1 MWEKS
6 GNNCR
11 ISRNLRDK
19 GGEKFFSGLTS
30 KLALRLFFKLE
41 RLMKFGPRWLSRGY
55 NRRLLTRICWVRFPQ
70 LPRPLRL
77 DLAQNCQDRI
87 ERSGETMS
95 DEKFVNCCHG
105 HGSNLLLNC
114 FQTCSHVAACLVV
127 GWLQLIT
134 FNSIIYK

>member
-41 RLMKFGPRWLSRGY
+41 RLMKFGPQWLSRGY
-55 NRRLLTRICWVRFPQ
+55 NRHLLTRICWVRFPQ

-105 HGSNLLLNC
+105 HGSNLLRNC
-114 FQTCSHVAACLVV
+114 FQTCSMESRCSLPSGRVAPAYN
-127 GWLQLIT
+127 I
-134 FNSIIYK
+134 